1 MTKKTKN
8 GTLKAILDVIRYENP
23 STQDEIAERLGITR
37 RYVTKLLQPLIS
49 EGIVKRAYVIEPKK
63 FDEFLEIYG
72 EEKVPVE
79 HATLKI
85 VKLLKGMASHV
96 CNQLETSFK
105 ALSTY
110 DDELANEA
118 LKLDYIT
125 NNMHEKIRTSVDM
138 AISMNPTPEFS
149 KSSAFSEVAYDLERI
164 GDHSC
169 QFANFTLK
177 ESYEVDPEM
186 FKYIQEM
193 YETAKNMVKYSMEVF
208 LNERLDLKDKVLN
221 SEEKIHVLQ
230 KRALNCIATQMA
242 EASFDDTERSTYYL
256 SLSRVVK
263 AFERIGD
270 ICVEIIDISRE
281 YHENIPRTTTPE
293 RFRRKSINSI
303 KK

>member
-1 MTKKTKN
+1 MANNTKN
-8 GTLKAILDVIRYENP
+8 STLKAILDVIRYENP
-23 STQDEIAERLGITR
+23 STQDEIAEKLGITR

-49 EGIVKRAYVIEPKK
+49 EGIVKRAYVIESKK
-63 FDEFLEIYG
+63 FDEFMDIYG

-85 VKLLKGMASHV
+85 VELLKGMESHV
-96 CNQLETSFK
+96 YNQMETSFK
-105 ALSTY
+105 ALSSY
-110 DDELANEA
+110 DKELANEA
-118 LKLDYIT
+118 LKMDFMT

-138 AISMNPTPEFS
+138 AISMNPSPEFS

-177 ESYEVDPEM
+177 EAYEVDPEI

-193 YETAKNMVKYSMEVF
+193 YETSKKMVEYSMEVF
-208 LNERLDLKDKVLN
+208 LNEKLNLKEKVMKN
-221 SEEKIHVLQ
+221 EEKIHLIQ
-230 KRALNCIATQMA
+230 KKALNCIATQMA

-270 ICVEIIDISRE
+270 ISIEIINVSRE
-281 YHENIPRTTTPE
+281 YYENKPRTITPE
-293 RFRRKSINSI
+293 RFRRKPL

>member
-1 MTKKTKN
+1 MAKKTKN
-8 GTLKAILDVIRYENP
+8 TTLKTILDVIRYENP

-85 VKLLKGMASHV
+85 VELLKGMSTHV

-105 ALSTY
+105 ALSAY

-118 LKLDYIT
+118 LKMDYIT

-193 YETAKNMVKYSMEVF
+193 YETSKAMVEYSVKIF
-208 LNERLDLKDKVLN
+208 LDERLDLRDKVLN
-221 SEEKIHVLQ
+221 HEERIHVLQ
-230 KRALNCIATQMA
+230 KKALNCIATQMA
-242 EASFDDTERSTYYL
+242 EASFEDTERSTYYL

-270 ICVEIIDISRE
+270 ISVEMIDISRE
-281 YHENIPRTTTPE
+281 YYENIPRTTTPE
-293 RFRRKSINSI
+293 RFRRKSLNII

>member
-1 MTKKTKN
+1 MTNKAN
-8 GTLKAILDVIRYENP
+8 NSTLKAILDIIRYENP
-23 STQDEIAERLGITR
+23 STQDEIAEKMGVTR

-49 EGIVKRAYVIEPKK
+49 DGIVKRAYIIDSEKFEKFIEV
-63 FDEFLEIYG
+63 YG
-72 EEKVPVE
+72 EEKIPVE
-79 HATLKI
+79 HATIKI
-85 VKLLKGMASHV
+85 LELLKGMANHV

-105 ALSTY
+105 ALSSF
-110 DDELANEA
+110 DNELANEA

-177 ESYEVDPEM
+177 ESYSIDPEM
-186 FKYIQEM
+186 FKYIKEM
-193 YETAKNMVKYSMEVF
+193 YETSKKMVSYSMQVF
-208 LNERLDLKDKVLN
+208 LNERLDLKHKVMN
-221 SEEKIHVLQ
+221 YEERIHLLQ
-230 KRALNCIATQMA
+230 KKALSCIATQMA
-242 EASFDDTERSTYYL
+242 ESSFDDTERSTYYL

-270 ICVEIIDISRE
+270 ISIEIIDISRE
-281 YHENIPRTTTPE
+281 YYENKPRNITPE
-293 RFRRKSINSI
+293 RFRRKNLTS

>member
-1 MTKKTKN
+1 MAKKTKN

-49 EGIVKRAYVIEPKK
+49 EGIIKRAYVIEPKK

-85 VKLLKGMASHV
+85 VELLKGMASHV
-96 CNQLETSFK
+96 DNQLETSFK
-105 ALSTY
+105 ALSSF
-110 DDELANEA
+110 DSELANEA
-118 LKLDYIT
+118 LKMDYIT

-138 AISMNPTPEFS
+138 AISMNPSPEFS

-164 GDHSC
+164 GDHSS
-169 QFANFTLK
+169 QFANFTIK
-177 ESYEVDPEM
+177 ESYEIDEDM
-186 FKYIQEM
+186 LKYIKKM
-193 YETAKNMVKYSMEVF
+193 YETSKNMVDYSMEVF
-208 LNERLDLKDKVLN
+208 LNEKLN
-221 SEEKIHVLQ
+221 LRNEVMSYEENIHALQ
-230 KRALNCIATQMA
+230 KKALNCIATQMA
-242 EASFDDTERSTYYL
+242 ESSFDDTERSTYYL

-270 ICVEIIDISRE
+270 ISIEIIDISRE

-293 RFRRKSINSI
+293 QFRRRNKE
-303 KK
+303 KF

>member
-1 MTKKTKN
+1 MKKKTKN

-49 EGIVKRAYVIEPKK
+49 EGVIKRAYVIEPKK
-63 FDEFLEIYG
+63 FDDFLKIYG
-72 EEKVPVE
+72 EEKAPVE

-85 VKLLKGMASHV
+85 VEMLKAMADHIY
-96 CNQLETSFK
+96 NQLETSFK

-110 DDELANEA
+110 DSELANEA
-118 LKLDYIT
+118 LKMDYIT
-125 NNMHEKIRTSVDM
+125 NNMHERIRTSVDM

-149 KSSAFSEVAYDLERI
+149 KSAAFSEVAYDLERI

-177 ESYEVDPEM
+177 ESYEVDPQM
-186 FKYIQEM
+186 FRYIQEM
-193 YETAKNMVKYSMEVF
+193 YETSKKMVNYSMEVF
-208 LNERLDLKDKVLN
+208 LNEKLDLKDKVMN
-221 SEEKIHVLQ
+221 YEERIHLIQ

-242 EASFDDTERSTYYL
+242 ESSFDDTERSTYYL

-270 ICVEIIDISRE
+270 ISIEIIDISRE
-281 YHENIPRTTTPE
+281 YHQNIPRTTTPE
-293 RFRRKSINSI
+293 RFRRSSIS